1 MPAIGKS
8 SKKSPGKIK
17 KAIGSLRKKWMP
29 TFDEQFSKAR
39 SEGKTKFKSTRDDKK
54 KGKLEYATTTKKE
67 ADKAKA
73 FNKRIDKKTGAKR
86 IRKEGDKYE
95 STTGTKLSSFGSAF
109 SAAKKAGKKEF
120 TYKGKKYN
128 TRVKGEKEKKPLIS
142 GKGFWG
148 KKINISKPELSG
160 KTSKKI
166 KRFVGAKGGGRIAG
180 AARRAQEHGWYSP
193 DMGMKGRRMYA
204 KGGLIRGKPKLA
216 VKGW

>member
-67 ADKAKA
+67 ADRAKA

-86 IRKEGDKYE
+86 VRKEGDKYE
-95 STTGTKLSSFGSAF
+95 STTGTKLTSFGSAF

-166 KRFVGAKGGGRIAG
+166 KRFVGANGGGRIAG

>member
-67 ADKAKA
+67 ADRAKA

-86 IRKEGDKYE
+86 VRKEGDKYE
-95 STTGTKLSSFGSAF
+95 STTGTKLTSFGSAF

>member
-1 MPAIGKS
+1 MGKS

-39 SEGKTKFKSTRDDKK
+39 SECKTKFKYTRDDKK

-67 ADKAKA
+67 ADRAKA

-86 IRKEGDKYE
+86 VRKEGDKYE
-95 STTGTKLSSFGSAF
+95 STTGTKLTSFGSAF

>member
-1 MPAIGKS
+1 M
-8 SKKSPGKIK
+8 
-17 KAIGSLRKKWMP
+17 
-29 TFDEQFSKAR
+29 
-39 SEGKTKFKSTRDDKK
+39 
-54 KGKLEYATTTKKE
+54 
-67 ADKAKA
+67 
-73 FNKRIDKKTGAKR
+73 
-86 IRKEGDKYE
+86 
-95 STTGTKLSSFGSAF
+95 
-109 SAAKKAGKKEF
+109 
-120 TYKGKKYN
+120 
-128 TRVKGEKEKKPLIS
+128 KGEKKKKPLIS